1 MRAPQGLC
9 IHPQEDSALQ
19 AHSPRENKN
28 RIHTEDQAK
37 PTKSGVF
44 RAESSGS
51 SANASPKST
60 SLLPPKPRA
69 STLRLITCIDFLS
82 LSQKTQCAPPRES
95 ASSPRLPLP
104 EKRSNTCVFSI
115 RTESCRTWLPSPCR
129 ESGACFYPPVHRIA
143 CREPNL
149 Q

>member
-9 IHPQEDSALQ
+9 IHPQEDSALR
-19 AHSPRENKN
+19 AHSPRGNKIGFIR
-28 RIHTEDQAK
+28 RIKQNQRKAAF
-37 PTKSGVF
+37 S
-44 RAESSGS
+44 AESSES
-51 SANASPKST
+51 NANASPKST

-69 STLRLITCIDFLS
+69 STLRLITCIDFCRCRKRHNAL
-82 LSQKTQCAPPRES
+82 PRGKV
-95 ASSPRLPLP
+95 LPAQGCRCRKKDP
-104 EKRSNTCVFSI
+104 IPVCFQY

-129 ESGACFYPPVHRIA
+129 ESGACFCPPVHRIA